1 VAAIAAGVAVFNAVA
16 GSLPAGKALPVAK
29 ARLKVGDVLD
39 ESKPVGPQDKEGVYG
54 VSYGGG
60 MPSTPFAGHAFAPAP
75 NMPTPAAAWACH
87 PARGSIPRN

>member
-39 ESKPVGPQDKEGVYG
+39 ESKPVGPQDKEGVYLALATCATTG
-54 VSYGGG
+54 I
-60 MPSTPFAGHAFAPAP
+60 MAF
-75 NMPTPAAAWACH
+75 
-87 PARGSIPRN
+87 